1 MNSNAK
7 ITDRKEREYLARRVI
22 MNDTLEFMPKLEQ
35 LAKKF
40 EGKKWFKV
48 DGTKTA
54 AFKSAF
60 DELIEPF
67 THDSRRIWINGS
79 GRSHYIAFD
88 YWHTFGVTTDNIGSK
103 TSDGAYYRVDFY
115 IGDALNGTMPNTW
128 DPINEACKLARRE
141 LELKWK
147 ILDAKREAI
156 KRARKSLS
164 SLEDGLPYWMRR

>member
-88 YWHTFGVTTDNIGSK
+88 YWHTFGEHTDNIGGK

-115 IGDALNGTMPNTW
+115 IGDILNGAMPDTQEG
-128 DPINEACKLARRE
+128 IEQTRGKARRE
-141 LELKWK
+141 LELTWDN
-147 ILDAKREAI
+147 LDARRSEITAAKDHV
-156 KRARKSLS
+156 
-164 SLEDGLPYWMRR
+164 LELESELPYWVLR